1 MQRVNVCLGVYALVL
16 PSVSTSTQTPEPRR
30 GWIDVNFG
38 LAAAAQDSLALTR
51 SENIP
56 SDTLTFGTANV
67 FPRGTDFEF
76 GRGLLFSSVLAA

>member
-1 MQRVNVCLGVYALVL
+1 MQRVNVCLGVCALVL

-56 SDTLTFGTANV
+56 SDGTANV